1 MNVGPFAVPLTLLVE
16 TQCYILCCVAGRMRR
31 PRPRPGRTCRG
42 WRRWW
47 PSPSTPGTVQYRVQY
62 STVQPLNSRVS
73 LSCRAEARPPPSVR
87 WTKDGIPIE
96 EEVTRSLANT
106 YRVRQLRGSI
116 HLVPCTHTRK
126 FIHIII
132 SPKIAIVWG
141 NCPQARG
148 SKCQTS

>member
-1 MNVGPFAVPLTLLVE
+1 MLYFVMCCREDAAPQAPAWTDVSGMAAVVAQPLNSR
-16 TQCYILCCVAGRMRR
+16 Y
-31 PRPRPGRTCRG
+31 
-42 WRRWW
+42 
-47 PSPSTPGTVQYRVQY
+47 STVQSTEQY

-132 SPKIAIVWG
+132 SGQK
-141 NCPQARG
+141 
-148 SKCQTS
+148 